1 MVARI
6 QTNKLFQGKIYAK
19 TKPNSCMNDIS
30 DSLDFD
36 LVSIFKNRSNFNR
49 FIKMFFNW
57 NLLEI
62 NNFKSFTN
70 TFITLLQVMPYNDL
84 LCDVKQKEHGKF
96 ANDIV
101 IQHHD
106 MIVSI

>member
-6 QTNKLFQGKIYAK
+6 QTNKLFQGKIYVK
-19 TKPNSCMNDIS
+19 TKPNSCMNDIA

-36 LVSIFKNRSNFNR
+36 L
-49 FIKMFFNW
+49 
-57 NLLEI
+57 
-62 NNFKSFTN
+62 
-70 TFITLLQVMPYNDL
+70 VMPYNDL

-96 ANDIV
+96 TNDIV

-106 MIVSI
+106 MIVSFFLKFFFEVQNF

>member
-19 TKPNSCMNDIS
+19 TKPNSCMNDIVE
-30 DSLDFD
+30 SLDFD
-36 LVSIFKNRSNFNR
+36 LR
-49 FIKMFFNW
+49 
-57 NLLEI
+57 
-62 NNFKSFTN
+62 
-70 TFITLLQVMPYNDL
+70 MPYNDL

-96 ANDIV
+96 SNDIV

-106 MIVSI
+106 MIVSNFNWSKFYPFFHRFLKEKKQIFINNNRLP